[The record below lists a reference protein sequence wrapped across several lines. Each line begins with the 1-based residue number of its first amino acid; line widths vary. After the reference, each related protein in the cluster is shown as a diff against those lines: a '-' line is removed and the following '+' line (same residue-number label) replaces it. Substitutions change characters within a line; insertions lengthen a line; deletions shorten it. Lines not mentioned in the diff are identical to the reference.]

1 MALSDL
7 DPPSPVAERHA
18 RLRALACG
26 LGLLPVA
33 VVLRDLDP
41 PGLVWALA
49 VANGLLWPWVARRLA
64 AASPDPVAMER
75 RSLAI
80 DAAMVGVWI
89 ALLRFSLVPS
99 AVLLAVLLLALWA
112 FGGPRFAA
120 SRFAATAVAALL
132 FAALDGFVASPATP
146 MPAVLATLPL
156 LFAAPAAVAHAA
168 WRLAGR
174 VQHQSQVLSASSR
187 LDPLT
192 GLGNALAL
200 HEAADHEFRRFRRG
214 GYRATLLVLDI
225 DRLGRL
231 NDAHGR
237 AAGDEVLRSVAA
249 LLDRTLRDTDT
260 CARLEGGT
268 FAVVLTDAH
277 GTGVGDLAERLRHA
291 IGQLPRP
298 HATPVTVSLGY
309 AQIDARMA
317 DRNEWLAAARQAL
330 GRAKAAGR
338 NRAASAPTFGI
349 DGA

>member
-1 MALSDL
+1 MALFAL

-18 RLRALACG
+18 RLRAMACG

-41 PGLVWALA
+41 PALVWVLA

-64 AASPDPVAMER
+64 VASADPVAMER

-99 AVLLAVLLLALWA
+99 AALLAVLLLVLWA

-120 SRFAATAVAALL
+120 TRLAGTAAAAGL
-132 FAALDGFVASPATP
+132 FAALDGFLVAVDTP
-146 MPAVLATLPL
+146 MPATLATLPL
-156 LFAAPAAVAHAA
+156 LFVAPAAIAHAT
-168 WRLAGR
+168 WRLAAR
-174 VQHQSQVLSASSR
+174 VQHQAHVLAASSR

-214 GYRATLLVLDI
+214 GYRATLLVLDV
-225 DRLGRL
+225 DRLGRF
-231 NDAHGR
+231 NEAHGR
-237 AAGDEVLRSVAA
+237 AAGDEALRAIAA

-260 CARLEGGT
+260 CARLDGGT
-268 FAVVLTDAH
+268 FAIVLTDAH
-277 GTGVGDLAERLRHA
+277 GSGVGDLAERLRHA
-291 IGQLPRP
+291 IAQLPTP
-298 HATPVTVSLGY
+298 WATPLTVSLGH
-309 AQIDARMA
+309 AQIDAGMA
-317 DRNEWLAAARQAL
+317 DRTEWLAAARQAL

-338 NRAASAPTFGI
+338 NRAASAPTFGV